1 MIKMLLL
8 CKMNLTN
15 QFSTIP
21 FAYVKRGFD
30 EKSFQVVFHL
40 LDRKKGE
47 IYRENYIRW
56 DAVLFLCSFYAL
68 RLPVPVTKRR
78 RVFFYL
84 LERSQRI

>member
-1 MIKMLLL
+1 
-8 CKMNLTN
+8 MNLTN

-56 DAVLFLCSFYAL
+56 DAVLF
-68 RLPVPVTKRR
+68 
-78 RVFFYL
+78 
-84 LERSQRI
+84 